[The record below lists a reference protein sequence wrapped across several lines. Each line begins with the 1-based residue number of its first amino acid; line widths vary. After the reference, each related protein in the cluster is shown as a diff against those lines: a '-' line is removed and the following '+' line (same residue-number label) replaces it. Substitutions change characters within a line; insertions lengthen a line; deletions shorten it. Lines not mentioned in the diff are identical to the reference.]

1 MDLIWYAGAL
11 TAAVACVAAH
21 HPSAVM
27 WILGLHLIKETLDWQ
42 HREDH
47 ERRILE
53 IERGDHERRI
63 LEIERRLPDP

>member
-1 MDLIWYAGAL
+1 MRRGTSSFGSYVDPG
-11 TAAVACVAAH
+11 TAFD
-21 HPSAVM
+21 
-27 WILGLHLIKETLDWQ
+27 KETLDWQ